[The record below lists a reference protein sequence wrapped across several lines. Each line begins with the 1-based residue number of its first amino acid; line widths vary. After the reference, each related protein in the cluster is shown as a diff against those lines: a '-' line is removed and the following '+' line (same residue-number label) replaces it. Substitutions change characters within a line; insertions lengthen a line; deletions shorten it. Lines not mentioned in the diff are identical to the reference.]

1 MAAATMRAEYA
12 ANTVYGNVAYDLN
25 RVNGY
30 ALPQEEE
37 VLQPSPEELA
47 RERVQERLRERELAR
62 ARAQAKAHAQTF
74 GVPVL
79 GILGIL
85 VVAALMIFV
94 LFGYVELAEI
104 SAQTTR
110 VKNDIAALNEQSAKL
125 RIDYEMAF
133 NLAEVETY
141 AVNILGMTR
150 MGADNVTVLGIAHED
165 KAEILSP
172 DDTAAGWLARAGN
185 ILDTVLAYFK

>member
-1 MAAATMRAEYA
+1 M
-12 ANTVYGNVAYDLN
+12 
-25 RVNGY
+25 
-30 ALPQEEE
+30 
-37 VLQPSPEELA
+37 
-47 RERVQERLRERELAR
+47 
-62 ARAQAKAHAQTF
+62 
-74 GVPVL
+74 L

-85 VVAALMIFV
+85 VVAVLMIFV

-110 VKNDIAALNEQSAKL
+110 VKNDITALNEQSAKL

-150 MGADNVTVLGIAHED
+150 MNDSNVTVLHVTHED

-172 DDTAAGWLARAGN
+172 DDTATGWLATAGRFLDN
-185 ILDTVLAYFK
+185 ILAYFK